1 MNLHVDVLLGNLA
14 CIDLSLCIT
23 VAKRE
28 LGQHMFLSFS
38 LIFENMGDVSIDG
51 SYMPDSTMTY
61 MKNAF
66 HFL

>member
-14 CIDLSLCIT
+14 CIDLSLCTT

-38 LIFENMGDVSIDG
+38 LIFENMGDVRV
-51 SYMPDSTMTY
+51 Y
-61 MKNAF
+61 
-66 HFL
+66 